1 MDLKHKEANNILL
14 ISIQVKVGS
23 LLLKEE
29 FSFPSVTFKPICE
42 EKSWRSRID
51 LPFIGFSSIQ
61 E

>member
-23 LLLKEE
+23 LLLKKE

-42 EKSWRSRID
+42 EKMW
-51 LPFIGFSSIQ
+51 G
-61 E
+61 